1 MERYSSQLY
10 VDGIGWDGM
19 GWDGMGWDGM
29 GWESCIRNL
38 KRSISHWP
46 IDRNFKTDIFEIQT
60 ICWNSEVYLSPETR
74 LIVIWTLSGFT
85 YLQFYSLSRQFE
97 AWELQFYNLNLLRQ
111 IVLTRKWNI
120 VSKYEHTPPS
130 SHKSGR
136 KLIQYL
142 SLNHEVWDSE
152 KWIISVLF
160 YTFFIIFCLKSIC
173 KTWSNIYV
181 RKITFLSVVT
191 FSSSSVLSC
200 LLTFLLITWFYN

>member
-1 MERYSSQLY
+1 MVPSSIKYVCAVLCYSFVSQLRSADKI
-10 VDGIGWDGM
+10 VWRHLLHDLLQRLHTRAT
-19 GWDGMGWDGM
+19 
-29 GWESCIRNL
+29 IRL
-38 KRSISHWP
+38 STQQS
-46 IDRNFKTDIFEIQT
+46 EIKT
-60 ICWNSEVYLSPETR
+60 ICWKSEVYLSPETR

-85 YLQFYSLSRQFE
+85 YLQFYSSSRQFE

-130 SHKSGR
+130 YHKSGR

-191 FSSSSVLSC
+191 FSSSSVL
-200 LLTFLLITWFYN
+200 